1 MTTVLDIN
9 AELCTGCLQCELACS
24 FEHTGSFNPAVSRIK
39 VFDFEHGRHTVPYT
53 CTQCAEAWCM
63 KVCPT
68 GAITLNPQLG
78 SKEVIDSSCVGC
90 KACTLACPYGTIEFN
105 PLSEKVEK
113 CDLCS
118 GTPKCA
124 DACPTQAITYN
135 EMRP

>member
-1 MTTVLDIN
+1 MTMALDIN

-53 CTQCAEAWCM
+53 CTQCTEAWCM
-63 KVCPT
+63 KICPT
-68 GAITLNPQLG
+68 GAISINPQLG
-78 SKEVIDSSCVGC
+78 SKEIIHSSCVGC

-118 GTPKCA
+118 GAPKCVE
-124 DACPTQAITYN
+124 ACPTHAINYN
-135 EMRP
+135 EVEL